1 MFAVRIE
8 ETYDG
13 IADAPIDNNL
23 MTLWNVD
30 LETIKASAFKN
41 ISNQKPIFMSVEK
54 ALFEGKM
61 NDDIFDLDNI
71 NPSEDEMPLN
81 ILSNKHKTQG
91 ASIIFNKALMTRIAE
106 KIGKYYI
113 LPSSIHEVLIVPAIS
128 GNSAKELAQIVK
140 RVNEESISERDK
152 LSDNVYEYGFEAES
166 IKIA

>member
-1 MFAVRIE
+1 
-8 ETYDG
+8 
-13 IADAPIDNNL
+13 
-23 MTLWNVD
+23 
-30 LETIKASAFKN
+30 
-41 ISNQKPIFMSVEK
+41 MSVEK

-71 NPSEDEMPLN
+71 NPSEDEMPLY

-152 LSDNVYEYGFEAES
+152 LSDNVYEYDFEAES